1 MDLPLP
7 ITGFLKK
14 CLHHKHTD
22 KHKHECLQS
31 RRQHNHGSDAQLSGQ
46 PHLAVSGHMTRMG
59 GHMTKMGSHM
69 ANVGDHMTKMSSQM
83 SNTCASSVS
92 EQSLEQLLKEKLCSL
107 SGKRS
112 TESGMVPSS
121 RNYLKESMSQSNKSL
136 NLRSMGDESKGGSN
150 FSSSSKLTRSRSESM
165 LESKIFQDKTNV
177 SGKQDYGLQGYK
189 GDYSDISTDGSE
201 IGEDYEGDQ
210 SDVDS
215 EEEQETSHHNAHCTI
230 V

>member
-1 MDLPLP
+1 M
-7 ITGFLKK
+7 
-14 CLHHKHTD
+14 D

-31 RRQHNHGSDAQLSGQ
+31 MCQHNHGIDAQVSGQ
-46 PHLAVSGHMTRMG
+46 RHLPIS
-59 GHMTKMGSHM
+59 GHMTKMRSHM
-69 ANVGDHMTKMSSQM
+69 TNMGDHKTKMANQM
-83 SNTCASSVS
+83 SNTTCASSVS

-107 SGKRS
+107 TGKRS
-112 TESGMVPSS
+112 TDSGMIPSG
-121 RNYLKESMSQSNKSL
+121 RKYIKESMSQSNKSL

-150 FSSSSKLTRSRSESM
+150 FRSSSKLTRSRSESM

-177 SGKQDYGLQGYK
+177 SGKQDNGLQGYK

-215 EEEQETSHHNAHCTI
+215 EDEQETSQHNTHCTI